1 MEELN
6 LSRYFSD
13 FLSKCGADDVEIVEV
28 KNANV
33 FKYLIICTAPNKHYA
48 QALLVDLLDYAKNQF
63 NLVNLGLEGYKK
75 AEWIIVDFGK
85 IFVHIF
91 QEKAR
96 QKYNID
102 KLWK

>member
-6 LSRYFSD
+6 LARYFSD
-13 FLSKCGADDVEIVEV
+13 FLSKCGASDVEILEV
-28 KNANV
+28 KNCNI
-33 FKYLIICTAPNKHYA
+33 FKYLVVCSSPNKTYS
-48 QALLVDLLDYAKNQF
+48 QNLLVDLLTYAKSQF

-75 AEWIIVDFGK
+75 ADWIIVDFGK

-91 QEKAR
+91 QEKTR
-96 QKYNID
+96 QKFNID

>member
-6 LSRYFSD
+6 LARYFSD
-13 FLSKCGADDVEIVEV
+13 YLSKCGGKNTEIIEA
-28 KNANV
+28 KGGNI
-33 FKYLIICTAPNKHYA
+33 FKYLVICTAEDKYSA
-48 QALLVDLLDYAKNQF
+48 QNILLDLLEYAKSQF
-63 NLVNLGLEGYKK
+63 NIVNLGIEGYKK

-91 QEKAR
+91 DQKSR
-96 QKYNID
+96 QKFNVD

>member
-1 MEELN
+1 MEVIN
-6 LSRYFSD
+6 LARYFAD
-13 FLSKCGADDVEIVEV
+13 FLYKNGALNTEILEI
-28 KNANV
+28 KNGN
-33 FKYLIICTAPNKHYA
+33 IINFMVLCTVPNKHYA
-48 QALLVDLLDYAKNQF
+48 QGLLVDLLDYAKTQF

-75 AEWIIVDFGK
+75 ADWVIVDFGK

-96 QKYNID
+96 AKFNIE

>member
-13 FLSKCGADDVEIVEV
+13 FLAKCGATDVEILEV
-28 KNANV
+28 KNGNM
-33 FKYLIICTAPNKHYA
+33 FKYLVVCTAKDKYFSQN
-48 QALLVDLLDYAKNQF
+48 LLIELLEYAKSQF

-75 AEWIIVDFGK
+75 ADWIIVDFGK

-91 QEKAR
+91 QHKTRE
-96 QKYNID
+96 KYNID